1 MKEFLEFLKQLGP
14 ARLAAM
20 GVVAALLIGFFA
32 FIMMRVSEPR
42 MTPLYTDLSFDD
54 ATQITNE
61 LESAAV
67 PFEFR
72 GGGTTILVPDDQ
84 VLRLRMTLAEQG
96 LPTGGGIGYEIFDKS
111 NALGTTSFVQ
121 NMNHLRAMEGEL
133 ARTIRSIRRIR
144 SARVHLVI
152 PERQLFE
159 RNRKDPTASIVL
171 DVRGTLDTSQ
181 IRAIQHLVSSAV
193 QGLKPTRVS
202 IVDGSGRLLAAGTGD
217 EDNGLIASSLEERQ
231 NKIEA
236 KLQSQIE
243 QIISSVVGPDRARVK
258 VTAQLDYNRLTE
270 SQEIFDP
277 DGQVVR
283 SQQSKVENAS
293 SNEAGETDQVTAGN
307 QLPNANAD
315 AGANGGSQE
324 ASNTEEE
331 TVNYEISR
339 TTKTEIKEAGQIERV
354 SVAVLV
360 DGIYTQTADGALEY
374 APRPQE
380 QLEQIAALVRTAIGF
395 QQTRGDTVEV
405 VNLQFAAGPSANLA
419 EFEEPGLF
427 EFTRSDILYLVE
439 LGVILIMTLIVVFVV
454 VRPLMK
460 RAFSSDEP
468 EQIEGERPDGELVVA
483 EDGTV
488 VRQIVNEDGTVTTL
502 PATAQD
508 AETMENPMGSAIE
521 QAIAQGEIQAG
532 SIRQIGDLIA
542 NNPDEAVKL
551 IRNWLIEAEPA

>member
-1 MKEFLEFLKQLGP
+1 MKDFLEFLKQLGP

-20 GVVAALLIGFFA
+20 GVVAALLVGFFA
-32 FIMMRVSEPR
+32 FIMMRVAEPR

-72 GGGTTILVPDDQ
+72 AGGTTIVVPDDQ

-133 ARTIRSIRRIR
+133 ARTIRSLRRIR

-159 RNRKDPTASIVL
+159 RNKKEPTASIVL
-171 DVRGTLDTSQ
+171 DIRGTLDTSQ

-193 QGLKPTRVS
+193 EGLKPTRVS

-231 NKIEA
+231 TKIEG

-270 SQEIFDP
+270 SQEIYDP

-283 SQQSKVENAS
+283 SQQSKTENAS
-293 SNEAGETDQVTAGN
+293 STEGADNDQVTAGN
-307 QLPNANAD
+307 QLPNAGAD
-315 AGANGGSQE
+315 ANGGGSQE

-339 TTKTEIKEAGQIERV
+339 TTKTEIKEAGQIERI

-360 DGIYTQTADGALEY
+360 DGVYTQNADGALEY

-380 QLEQIAALVRTAIGF
+380 QLDQIASLVRTAIGF

-405 VNLQFAAGPSANLA
+405 VNLQFAEGPSTNLA
-419 EFEEPGLF
+419 GLEEPGLF
-427 EFTRSDILYLVE
+427 DFTRSDLLYLIE
-439 LGVILIMTLIVVFVV
+439 LGVILLMTLIVVFVV
-454 VRPLMK
+454 VRPLLK
-460 RAFSSDEP
+460 RAIGAEETEEGAEGAP
-468 EQIEGERPDGELVVA
+468 EGELIVQ

-488 VRQIVNEDGTVTTL
+488 VRQIVQEDGTVTSV

-508 AETMENPMGSAIE
+508 VEKLENPMGSAIE
-521 QAIAQGEIQAG
+521 LAIAQGEVQAG
-532 SIRQIGDLIA
+532 SIRQIGDLVA
-542 NNPDEAVKL
+542 DNPDEAVKL
-551 IRNWLIEAEPA
+551 IRNWLLEAEPA